1 LNGGVAMADYQM
13 MYTVLFQKI
22 TDVIE
27 ELQNIQRETEE
38 MCISSESADIEN
50 MDAEKSDTE

>member
-1 LNGGVAMADYQM
+1 MADYQM

-38 MCISSESADIEN
+38 MCISSEAADIEN

>member
-1 LNGGVAMADYQM
+1 MAMADYQM